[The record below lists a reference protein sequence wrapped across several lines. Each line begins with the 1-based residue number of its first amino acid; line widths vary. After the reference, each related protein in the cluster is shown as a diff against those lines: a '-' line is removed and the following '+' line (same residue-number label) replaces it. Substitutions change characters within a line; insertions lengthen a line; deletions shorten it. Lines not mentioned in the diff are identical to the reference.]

1 MVGFFRDPDYGTTAI
16 LSTSVH
22 GRRLCV
28 EYDARRISASC
39 LKGILCLHIE
49 DEFDLRV
56 LERDF
61 FAPSV
66 RGVLHEAVDAALAL
80 KIPLSGVLEVSV
92 EFALRPQDRYALE
105 PRISTPFPHTVVWRC
120 ALQPHAQVRGT
131 EEFDSCWC
139 DVSLG
144 STQPAPRLSLHG
156 SVPADR
162 SSGLRQWAQHEQRE
176 LAGRA
181 TLHGYDA
188 VVTLKY
194 SPEGR
199 PAPRTL

>member
-22 GRRLCV
+22 GRCFSVGL
-28 EYDARRISASC
+28 DARRISASC
-39 LKGILCLHIE
+39 FKGILRLHVE
-49 DEFDLRV
+49 DEFDLRI

-61 FAPSV
+61 FSV
-66 RGVLHEAVDAALAL
+66 RGVLQEAIDAALAL

-92 EFALRPQDRYALE
+92 ELALRPQDRYALE

-120 ALQPHAQVRGT
+120 SLQPDAQVRYMK
-131 EEFDSCWC
+131 EFDSCWC
-139 DVSLG
+139 DVSSG
-144 STQPAPRLSLHG
+144 SAQPAPRLSLHG

-162 SSGLRQWAQHEQRE
+162 SSGLRQWALREQKD
-176 LAGRA
+176 LAGRTA
-181 TLHGYDA
+181 LRGYDA

-194 SPEGR
+194 SP
-199 PAPRTL
+199 

>member
-1 MVGFFRDPDYGTTAI
+1 MPLLATDSDYGTTAI

-39 LKGILCLHIE
+39 LKGILCLHVE
-49 DEFDLRV
+49 DEFDLRI

-61 FAPSV
+61 FVPSV

-105 PRISTPFPHTVVWRC
+105 PRIRTPFPHTVVWRC
-120 ALQPHAQVRGT
+120 SLQPDAQVRCMD
-131 EEFDSCWC
+131 EFDSCWC
-139 DVSLG
+139 DVSSG
-144 STQPAPRLSLHG
+144 SAQPAPRLSLHG

-162 SSGLRQWAQHEQRE
+162 SSGLRQWALREQKD
-176 LAGRA
+176 LAGR
-181 TLHGYDA
+181 TSLSGYDA
-188 VVTLKY
+188 IITLKY
-194 SPEGR
+194 SPQ
-199 PAPRTL
+199 